1 MSLDEDERLAGPAR
15 HERITEYIAGGLDFY
30 NDWNV
35 WVALD
40 TYLQLKERF
49 GWDFYKTIFANYL
62 ALSEAALPLTDQ
74 ARIDLWVIQSSE
86 VAQHDLSDFYLA
98 WGFPHHPKCFGCSG
112 SFTRL
117 VRSPYARLLDK
128 NFCRGALYLLL

>member
-1 MSLDEDERLAGPAR
+1 MGPFHEIGHNHQWEPWLLPGTTETSCNLWSTYMTEEILQMSLDEDERLAGPAR

-49 GWDFYKTIFANYL
+49 GWGFYKTIFREL
-62 ALSEAALPLTDQ
+62 
-74 ARIDLWVIQSSE
+74 
-86 VAQHDLSDFYLA
+86 
-98 WGFPHHPKCFGCSG
+98 FGT
-112 SFTRL
+112 F
-117 VRSPYARLLDK
+117 
-128 NFCRGALYLLL
+128 

>member
-1 MSLDEDERLAGPAR
+1 MVHLHDRRILQMSLDEDERLAGPAR

-49 GWDFYKTIFANYL
+49 GWGFYKTIFREL
-62 ALSEAALPLTDQ
+62 
-74 ARIDLWVIQSSE
+74 
-86 VAQHDLSDFYLA
+86 
-98 WGFPHHPKCFGCSG
+98 FGT
-112 SFTRL
+112 F
-117 VRSPYARLLDK
+117 
-128 NFCRGALYLLL
+128 